1 MQKNDIIELTQL
13 LQDGGGLENEL
24 TEVMGVLRE
33 TLEKKYIKKIH
44 AAARARQEETVSHPP
59 KEVTLLRAMKAF
71 TDESGRSQMDGMIQA
86 LLLMNTIQN
95 INESVATL
103 SSPGLL
109 QAMSS
114 GGQSPVDTAEILP
127 DKDARLTGLLMTLAL
142 TNMI

>member
-1 MQKNDIIELTQL
+1 MEKNDIIELTQL

-71 TDESGRSQMDGMIQA
+71 TDESGRTQMDGIIQA

-95 INESVATL
+95 INESVTTL

-114 GGQSPVDTAEILP
+114 GGQPTTDTAEVLP